1 MSSRAPHWSQD
12 CGNTDVPSAAG
23 LDKYSSISHL
33 EACKMLLYSSR
44 VGGLGVLGKNKQ
56 NQTQNSLLV
65 GKMKPV
71 AWLEQ
76 AVYPLFLLWHPP
88 P

>member
-1 MSSRAPHWSQD
+1 MSSGTPHWSQD
-12 CGNTDVPSAAG
+12 RGDADVPSAAG

-33 EACKMLLYSSR
+33 ETLKMLLYSSR
-44 VGGLGVLGKNKQ
+44 VCGLGVLGKNKQ
-56 NQTQNSLLV
+56 NQTQNSLQV

-76 AVYPLFLLWHPP
+76 AVCPLFLHPP